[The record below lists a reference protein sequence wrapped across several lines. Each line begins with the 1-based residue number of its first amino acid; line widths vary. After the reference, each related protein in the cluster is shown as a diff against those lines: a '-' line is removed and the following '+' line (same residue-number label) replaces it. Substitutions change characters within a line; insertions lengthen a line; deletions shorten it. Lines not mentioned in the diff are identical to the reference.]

1 MKRRK
6 WVFIMPPAAYG
17 ISCNLCNGEVTW
29 SEYEKC
35 VWCWRCLKDV
45 PGNPG
50 IFGGPIPIEACEI
63 MGISLDKI
71 DLKTGKRLYMK
82 IIRGKDVVWETNK

>member
-6 WVFIMPPAAYG
+6 WVFIMPPVSYG
-17 ISCNLCNGEVTW
+17 ISCNLCNGEVQW
-29 SEYEKC
+29 SEYERL

-50 IFGGPIPIEACEI
+50 LFDGPIPLKACEI
-63 MGISLDKI
+63 LGISLDKI

-82 IIRGKDVVWETNK
+82 IKELDVVWEEKK